1 MRCRSSV
8 KTTASTLICIYSLA
22 TLFNTRYTQCNAGW
36 VDPDTPEKYLSI
48 QSNFPED
55 TREYELVSIST
66 RCFAL
71 ILISYIICSHLM
83 SYFCTL
89 RFSPTSLN
97 RMVVRLK
104 MDPIPDGLLLIRMIV
119 SRTFVFVL
127 YSLFEH
133 ILCSI
138 THFLLI
144 AMITFKHQTQMRH
157 YISTVPKTLK
167 QPTGC

>member
-97 RMVVRLK
+97 RMVAPLK
-104 MDPIPDGLLLIRMIV
+104 TVPILDGQLLIRTIV
-119 SRTFVFVL
+119 SNSHVCVV
-127 YSLFEH
+127 Y
-133 ILCSI
+133 
-138 THFLLI
+138 HFL
-144 AMITFKHQTQMRH
+144 
-157 YISTVPKTLK
+157 YISYAYISPHCNDNFSKH
-167 QPTGC
+167 